1 MTADELTVEPDGS
14 SDIDSCDCCGNAS
27 KSVWGFIRKRQEPVA
42 AYFVGWAVGHPE
54 HGANFD
60 LILGEWGD
68 GTSAQD
74 RVAVSLSYRRTADGD
89 GFMIVDAASSTTGK
103 SDLVGCALTRDQVV
117 GTPLAQLSFDIVDAI
132 WLQDLR
138 IDEVRRIK

>member
-1 MTADELTVEPDGS
+1 MDDQLTVEPQGS

-27 KSVWGFIRKRQEPVA
+27 RTVWGFIRRRQEPVA
-42 AYFVGWAVGHPE
+42 AYFVRWAIGRPE

-74 RVAVSLSYRRTADGD
+74 RVAISLLFRQTDD
-89 GFMIVDAASSTTGK
+89 VTGFMIGDAAGTAAGT
-103 SDLVGCALTRDQVV
+103 SDLAGSALTRDQVV

-138 IDEVRRIK
+138 IDEVRRIG